1 MLGNLKMLLTGDFTN
16 YLGRGGL
23 SGVVVGEIGDFSPE
37 HQSSS
42 WVIAKDN
49 NSHKG
54 EDRRPKNSHHDELS
68 PFQFAWTPR
77 LQDHIAS
84 VPPQKGS
91 KSSTVNKN
99 NNTRRDEANDCK

>member
-42 WVIAKDN
+42 WVIAK
-49 NSHKG
+49 
-54 EDRRPKNSHHDELS
+54 R
-68 PFQFAWTPR
+68 
-77 LQDHIAS
+77 
-84 VPPQKGS
+84 
-91 KSSTVNKN
+91 
-99 NNTRRDEANDCK
+99 